1 MNKKLKDVTETT
13 RKEQD
18 NMGKE
23 ADLNND
29 HMELLEWRI
38 ESLKIESMKSMN
50 NMVSRMK
57 SRRRLLKYIFF

>member
-1 MNKKLKDVTETT
+1 MNKELKDVTETT
-13 RKEQD
+13 RKERD

-38 ESLKIESMKSMN
+38 ESLKIASMKNMN
-50 NMVSRMK
+50 NMVSRM
-57 SRRRLLKYIFF
+57 RILKYIFF

>member
-1 MNKKLKDVTETT
+1 MNKELKDVTETT

-38 ESLKIESMKSMN
+38 ESLKIASMKNMN
-50 NMVSRMK
+50 NMVSRM
-57 SRRRLLKYIFF
+57 RILKCIFF

>member
-38 ESLKIESMKSMN
+38 ESLKIESMKNMN

-57 SRRRLLKYIFF
+57 SRRRILRYIFF